1 MSLKSILHRS
11 QSEQDRNK
19 QKSISNTDTEFCRAV
34 SSRNDDETTDL
45 IDDFQSYLTGS
56 TGSFVA
62 EQQAAYRARRRSSV
76 QILDKKFIQS
86 LSSHVSTSL
95 TSDTDSNAAANAS
108 EDACECEL
116 EFEQRVFPLL
126 LSVYVLVFF
135 LKIVLLQETK
145 SKKKGKKNEEKID

>member
-19 QKSISNTDTEFCRAV
+19 QKSISNTDTDTEFCRAL
-34 SSRNDDETTDL
+34 SNRNDDETTDL

-145 SKKKGKKNEEKID
+145 SKKRKEE